1 MLNYGM
7 SIRKDFEEAQKQ
19 FDDYLYPN
27 GKDKSPVKIY
37 DNVEPIS
44 DKEWGMLRSDIYSR
58 KNNIGLGLLPKFKV
72 HYDDGWYPSKEEFI
86 ETVNRLYEN
95 LQNCH
100 DALKSQSPTDNAIFE
115 DLMEEYNNIL
125 NQRTMDEGVADKLLK
140 GKAKKIQIK
149 IEDYLKKKVE
159 ADETLTDEMLAFK
172 GVDALRDD
180 MYFEKVLKPQL
191 PKPPKPP
198 LEDRVAKT
206 VVDGEQDAMV
216 KTIKKQK
223 RTIKALR
230 IFGKMPDQDTMKEL
244 IDECRF
250 KTTDLC
256 NDSELGRKLGKNS
269 ETARSWVEKLG
280 LSYYAYN
287 PKHER

>member
-19 FDDYLYPN
+19 FGDYLYPN

-37 DNVEPIS
+37 DVKPFG
-44 DKEWGMLRSDIYSR
+44 DKEWGMFRSDIFSKGR
-58 KNNIGLGLLPKFKV
+58 IGTMLLNKFKI